1 MIPFPI
7 QRAVEITGGRYAGP
21 EALLGDSFDSVS
33 IDTRTM
39 APGALYV
46 PVRGDVF
53 DGHRFI
59 PQAFE
64 KGAKLTLS
72 EVEVPYPHIRVE
84 NCVSAFQAIA
94 HVYRCQF
101 DIPLVGIT
109 GSAGKTTTRGMVS
122 AVLSAAYRTHSTT
135 GNLNNQTG
143 VPQVL
148 FGLLPEHECAVV
160 EMGTNH
166 FGEIDALSA
175 MSEPT
180 ICLFTN
186 IGEAHIEFFG
196 SREGIFRGKTEM
208 LAHMRPGGRIIANG
222 DDAFLKTIPSAFTYG
237 FGSDCDLRAVD
248 AREDDIFGA
257 SFTAC
262 WKGGQLP
269 IRLQVPGHHM
279 ILNALAAVAV
289 GLILQ
294 VPPEKIQ
301 AGLAGFTPISGR
313 MAVERTPRFT
323 LLNDVYNANPTSMEA
338 SLQILAKASG
348 RKVCILGD
356 MLELGEQSPLLHER
370 VLREAEKLSI
380 DVILG
385 VGPLFSHALQQGD
398 GLGFLTQDA
407 LLERLPQLLRDGD
420 TILVKGSRGM
430 HLETTVARIRSL

>member
-1 MIPFPI
+1 MIPFSV
-7 QRAVEITGGRYAGP
+7 QKAVEVTQGRFHGP
-21 EALLGDSFDSVS
+21 DALFKESFDSVS

-39 APGALYV
+39 QPGALYV
-46 PVRGDVF
+46 PVKGDVF

-72 EVEVPYPHIRVE
+72 EVDTPYPHIRVP
-84 NCVSAFQAIA
+84 NAVKAFQALA
-94 HVYRCQF
+94 HAYRCRF

-122 AVLSAAYRTHSTT
+122 SVLSARYTTHSTT

-148 FGLLPEHECAVV
+148 FGLMPEHQCAVV

-166 FGEIDALSA
+166 FGEIDALAA

-180 ICLFTN
+180 ICVLTN

-208 LAHMRPGGRIIANG
+208 LPHMRPGGRIIVNG
-222 DDAFLKTIPSAFTYG
+222 DDDYLCTIPDAFKFG
-237 FGSDCDLRAVD
+237 FGRSNDLWAED
-248 AREDDIFGA
+248 AREDDLFGA

-262 WKGGQLP
+262 WDGGRLP
-269 IRLQVPGHHM
+269 IQLQVPGHHM

-289 GLILQ
+289 GLALD
-294 VPPEKIQ
+294 VPTDKIQ
-301 AGLAGFTPISGR
+301 QGLAAFAPISGR
-313 MAVERTPRFT
+313 MAVEKLPRFT

-338 SLQILAKASG
+338 SLQVLSRADG

-356 MLELGEQSPLLHER
+356 MLELGDQSPALHVR
-370 VLREAEKLSI
+370 VAQEAARLGI
-380 DVILG
+380 DVIVG
-385 VGPLFSHALQQGD
+385 VGPLFNQAVK
-398 GLGFLTQDA
+398 GLGFLTQEE
-407 LLERLPQLLRDGD
+407 LLQRLPDLLQTGD

-430 HLETTVARIRSL
+430 HLENTVQCIRSL

>member
-1 MIPFPI
+1 MIPFPVQKAI
-7 QRAVEITGGRYAGP
+7 EITGGRFFGP
-21 EALLGDSFDSVS
+21 DALLADAFDSVS

-39 APGALYV
+39 QPGALYV
-46 PVRGDVF
+46 PVKGDVF

-72 EVEVPYPHIRVE
+72 EVDIAYPHIRVE
-84 NCVSAFQAIA
+84 NSVAAFQALA
-94 HVYRCQF
+94 HEYRCWF
-101 DIPLVGIT
+101 HMPLVGIT

-122 AVLSAAYRTHSTT
+122 AVLATVYNTHSTT

-148 FGLLPEHECAVV
+148 FGLMPDQQCAVV

-166 FGEIDALSA
+166 FGEIDALA
-175 MSEPT
+175 RMSEPT
-180 ICLFTN
+180 ICLITN

-208 LAHMRPGGRIIANG
+208 LAHMRPGGQIIVNG
-222 DDAFLKTIPSAFTYG
+222 DDDWLRTIPGAYRFG
-237 FGSDCDLRAVD
+237 FGPGNDLRAED
-248 AREDDIFGA
+248 ARADDLFGT

-262 WKGGQLP
+262 WDGGRLP
-269 IRLQVPGHHM
+269 IQLQVPGHHM
-279 ILNALAAVAV
+279 ILNALAAIAV
-289 GLILQ
+289 GLALD

-301 AGLAGFTPISGR
+301 AGLASFASISGR
-313 MAVERTPRFT
+313 MAVEKLPRFT

-338 SLQILAKASG
+338 SLQVLSRAAG

-356 MLELGEQSPLLHER
+356 MLELGEQTPALHAR
-370 VLREAEKLSI
+370 VAQEAQRLGI
-380 DVILG
+380 DLIIG
-385 VGPLFSHALQQGD
+385 VGPLFHEAVK
-398 GLGFLTQDA
+398 GLGFATQEEMLQQLPD
-407 LLERLPQLLRDGD
+407 LLQTGD

-430 HLETTVARIRSL
+430 HLERTVEMIRTL

>member
-1 MIPFPI
+1 MIPFSV
-7 QRAVEITGGRYAGP
+7 QKAVEITGGHFVGD
-21 EALLGDSFDSVS
+21 EALLSGAFDSVS

-46 PVRGDVF
+46 PVKGDVF

-72 EVEVPYPHIRVE
+72 EVDVPYPHIRVD
-84 NCVSAFQAIA
+84 NSVQAFQALA
-94 HVYRCQF
+94 HAYRCLF

-122 AVLSAAYRTHSTT
+122 AVLSTHYRTHSTT

-148 FGLLPEHECAVV
+148 FGLEPEHQCAVV

-166 FGEIDALSA
+166 FGEIDALA
-175 MSEPT
+175 KMSEPT
-180 ICLFTN
+180 VCVITN

-196 SREGIFRGKTEM
+196 SREGIFRGKAEM
-208 LAHMRPGGRIIANG
+208 LAHMRPGGKIIVNG
-222 DDAFLKTIPSAFTYG
+222 DDEYLSTIPGAFTFG
-237 FGSDCDLRAVD
+237 FGNGNDLRAED
-248 AREDDIFGA
+248 AREDDLFGA

-262 WKGGQLP
+262 WDDQRLP
-269 IRLQVPGHHM
+269 VRLQVPGHHM

-289 GLILQ
+289 GLTLG
-294 VPPEKIQ
+294 VPAEKIQ
-301 AGLAGFTPISGR
+301 QGLSDFAPISGR
-313 MAVERTPRFT
+313 MAVEKLPRFT

-338 SLQILAKASG
+338 SLQVLSRAAG

-356 MLELGEQSPLLHER
+356 MLELGDQGQALHAR
-370 VLREAEKLSI
+370 VARKAADLGI
-380 DVILG
+380 DLILG
-385 VGPLFSHALQQGD
+385 VGPLFHDAAKAAG
-398 GLGFLTQDA
+398 GLGFSTQEEMLD
-407 LLERLPQLLRDGD
+407 RLPSLLQTGD

-430 HLETTVARIRSL
+430 HLETTAAKIRTL

>member
-1 MIPFPI
+1 MIPFSI
-7 QRAVEITGGRYAGP
+7 QKAVEITNGRFYGP
-21 EALLGDSFDSVS
+21 DALLQESFDSVS

-39 APGALYV
+39 RPGALYV
-46 PVRGDVF
+46 PVKGDVF

-72 EVEVPYPHIRVE
+72 EIKTSYPHIHVA
-84 NCVSAFQAIA
+84 NAVKAFQALA
-94 HVYRCQF
+94 HAYRCQF

-122 AVLSAAYRTHSTT
+122 SVLSTQYNTHSTT

-148 FGLLPEHECAVV
+148 FGLMPEHQCAVV

-166 FGEIDALSA
+166 FREIDALAA

-180 ICLFTN
+180 ICVLTN

-208 LAHMRPGGRIIANG
+208 LAHMRPGGRIIVNG
-222 DDAFLKTIPSAFTYG
+222 DDEYLCTIPDAFKFG
-237 FGSDCDLRAVD
+237 FERSNDLWAED
-248 AREDDIFGA
+248 AREDDLFGA

-262 WKGGQLP
+262 WEGGRLP

-289 GLILQ
+289 GLALN
-294 VPPEKIQ
+294 VPTDRIQ
-301 AGLAGFTPISGR
+301 QGLAAFAPISGR
-313 MAVERTPRFT
+313 MAIEKLDRFT

-338 SLQILAKASG
+338 SLQVLSRASG

-356 MLELGEQSPLLHER
+356 MLELGDQAPALHVR
-370 VLREAEKLSI
+370 VAQEAVRLGI
-380 DVILG
+380 DVIVG
-385 VGPLFSHALQQGD
+385 VGPLFYEAVK
-398 GLGFLTQDA
+398 GLGFLTQDE
-407 LLERLPQLLRDGD
+407 LLQRLPDLLKTGD

-430 HLETTVARIRSL
+430 HLENTVQRIRSL

>member
-1 MIPFPI
+1 MIPFSI
-7 QRAVEITGGRYAGP
+7 QKAVEITGGHFFGP
-21 EALLGDSFDSVS
+21 ESLLSDTFVSVS

-39 APGALYV
+39 LPGALYI
-46 PVRGDVF
+46 PVKGDVF

-59 PQAFE
+59 PQAME
-64 KGAKLTLS
+64 RGAKLTLS
-72 EVEVPYPHIRVE
+72 EVDTPYPHIRVN
-84 NCVSAFQAIA
+84 NCVQSFQALA
-94 HVYRCQF
+94 HAYRCHF

-122 AVLSAAYRTHSTT
+122 AVLSTTYNTHSTT

-148 FGLLPEHECAVV
+148 FGLMPEQQCAVV

-166 FGEIDALSA
+166 FGEIDALA
-175 MSEPT
+175 VMSEPT
-180 ICLFTN
+180 ICVLTN

-208 LAHMRPGGRIIANG
+208 LAHMRPGGRIIVNG
-222 DDAFLKTIPSAFTYG
+222 DDDYLCTIPDAYTFG
-237 FGSDCDLRAVD
+237 FKKFNDLWAED
-248 AREDDIFGA
+248 AREDDLFGA

-262 WKGGQLP
+262 WEGGRLP

-289 GLILQ
+289 GLALN
-294 VPPEKIQ
+294 VPTDRIQ
-301 AGLAGFTPISGR
+301 QGLAAFAPISGR
-313 MAVERTPRFT
+313 MAIEKLDRFT

-338 SLQILAKASG
+338 SLQVLSRASG

-356 MLELGEQSPLLHER
+356 MLELGDQAPALHVR
-370 VLREAEKLSI
+370 VAQEAVRLGI
-380 DVILG
+380 DVIVG
-385 VGPLFSHALQQGD
+385 VGPLFYEAVK
-398 GLGFLTQDA
+398 GLGFLTQDE
-407 LLERLPQLLRDGD
+407 LLQRLPDLLKTGD

-430 HLETTVARIRSL
+430 HLENTVQRIRSL

>member
-7 QRAVEITGGRYAGP
+7 LKAIEITEGCFFGSS
-21 EALLGDSFDSVS
+21 ALLPDAFDSVS

-39 APGALYV
+39 VPGALYV
-46 PVRGDVF
+46 PVKGDVF

-72 EVEVPYPHIRVE
+72 EVETPYPHIRVE
-84 NCVSAFQAIA
+84 NAVKAFQALA
-94 HVYRCQF
+94 HAYRCQF

-122 AVLSAAYRTHSTT
+122 AVLSTAFNTHSTA

-148 FGLLPEHECAVV
+148 FGLRPDHQCAVI

-166 FGEIDALSA
+166 FGEIDALA
-175 MSEPT
+175 KMSEPT
-180 ICLFTN
+180 VCLITN

-208 LAHMRPGGRIIANG
+208 LAHMRSGGQIIVNG
-222 DDAFLKTIPSAFTYG
+222 DDDWLRTIPDTYTFG
-237 FGSDCDLRAVD
+237 FGPGNDLRAED
-248 AREDDIFGA
+248 AREDDLFGA

-262 WKGGQLP
+262 WDGGRLP

-279 ILNALAAVAV
+279 ILNALAATAV
-289 GLILQ
+289 GLSLR

-301 AGLAGFTPISGR
+301 QGLAAFVPISGR
-313 MAVERTPRFT
+313 MAVEKLTRFT

-338 SLQILAKASG
+338 SLQVLSRATG

-356 MLELGEQSPLLHER
+356 MLELGTQAPTLHAR
-370 VLREAEKLSI
+370 VAQEAQRLGI
-380 DVILG
+380 DLIIG
-385 VGPLFSHALQQGD
+385 VGPLFCESVK
-398 GLGFLTQDA
+398 GLGFATQEEMLQKLPR
-407 LLERLPQLLRDGD
+407 LLETGD

-430 HLETTVARIRSL
+430 RLERTAELIRTL

>member
-1 MIPFPI
+1 MIPFSI
-7 QRAVEITGGRYAGP
+7 QKAIEITGGRFVGP
-21 EALLGDSFDSVS
+21 KALLSDSFDSVS

-39 APGALYV
+39 LPGALYV
-46 PVRGDVF
+46 PVRGEVF

-72 EVEVPYPHIRVE
+72 EVETPYPHIRV
-84 NCVSAFQAIA
+84 NNSVKAFQALA
-94 HVYRCQF
+94 YAYRCLF

-122 AVLSAAYRTHSTT
+122 AVLSTAYNTHSTT

-148 FGLLPEHECAVV
+148 FGLMPEHQCAVV

-166 FGEIDALSA
+166 FGEIDALAA

-180 ICLFTN
+180 MCLITN

-208 LAHMRPGGRIIANG
+208 LPHMRPGGRIIVNG
-222 DDAFLKTIPSAFTYG
+222 DDEYLRRIPGAYTFG
-237 FGSDCDLRAVD
+237 FGRDNDLWAED
-248 AREDDIFGA
+248 AREDDLFGA

-262 WKGGQLP
+262 WEGGRLP

-279 ILNALAAVAV
+279 ILNALSAVAV
-289 GLILQ
+289 GLALN

-301 AGLAGFTPISGR
+301 LGLAGFAPISGR
-313 MAVERTPRFT
+313 MAVEKLPRFT

-338 SLQILAKASG
+338 SLRVLARAAG

-356 MLELGEQSPLLHER
+356 MLELGEQAAALHER
-370 VLREAEKLSI
+370 VAGEAQNLGI
-380 DVILG
+380 DLILG
-385 VGPLFSHALQQGD
+385 VGSLFSDAVVKTG
-398 GLGFLTQDA
+398 GMGFSTQDELLQA
-407 LLERLPQLLRDGD
+407 LPSLLQTRD

-430 HLETTVARIRSL
+430 HLERTVEAVRAL

>member
-1 MIPFPI
+1 MIPFSI
-7 QRAVEITGGRYAGP
+7 QKAVEITGGRFVGP
-21 EALLGDSFDSVS
+21 EALLSDSFGSVS

-39 APGALYV
+39 LPGALYV
-46 PVRGDVF
+46 PVRGEVF

-72 EVEVPYPHIRVE
+72 EVETPYPYIRV
-84 NCVSAFQAIA
+84 NNSVKAFQALA
-94 HVYRCQF
+94 HAYRCLF

-122 AVLSAAYRTHSTT
+122 AVLSTAYNTHSTT

-148 FGLLPEHECAVV
+148 FGLMPEHQCAVV

-166 FGEIDALSA
+166 FGEIDALAA

-180 ICLFTN
+180 MCLITN

-208 LAHMRPGGRIIANG
+208 LPHMRPGGRIIVNG
-222 DDAFLKTIPSAFTYG
+222 DDEYLRRIPGAYTFG
-237 FGSDCDLRAVD
+237 FGRGNDLWAED
-248 AREDDIFGA
+248 AREDDLFGA

-262 WKGGQLP
+262 WEGGRLP

-279 ILNALAAVAV
+279 ILNALSAVAV
-289 GLILQ
+289 GLALN

-301 AGLAGFTPISGR
+301 QGLAAFAPISGR
-313 MAVERTPRFT
+313 MAVEKLPRFT

-338 SLQILAKASG
+338 SLRVLARAAG

-356 MLELGEQSPLLHER
+356 MLELGDQAAALHER
-370 VLREAEKLSI
+370 VAGEAQKLGI

-385 VGPLFSHALQQGD
+385 VGSLFSDAVVKTG
-398 GLGFLTQDA
+398 GMGFSTQDELLQA
-407 LLERLPQLLRDGD
+407 LPSLLQTGD

-430 HLETTVARIRSL
+430 HLERTVEAVRAL

>member
-1 MIPFPI
+1 MIPFPV
-7 QRAVEITGGRYAGP
+7 QEAVKITGGRFVGP
-21 EALLGDSFDSVS
+21 DALLSDAFTSVS

-39 APGALYV
+39 LPGALYV
-46 PVRGDVF
+46 PVKGDVF

-84 NCVSAFQAIA
+84 NSVAAFQALA
-94 HVYRCQF
+94 HAYRCLFQ
-101 DIPLVGIT
+101 IPLVGIT

-122 AVLSAAYRTHSTT
+122 AVLSTLYNTHSTT

-148 FGLLPEHECAVV
+148 FGLMPAHECAVV

-166 FGEIDALSA
+166 FGEIDALA
-175 MSEPT
+175 RMSEPT
-180 ICLFTN
+180 VCLITN

-196 SREGIFRGKTEM
+196 SRAGIFRGKTEM
-208 LAHMRPGGRIIANG
+208 LAHMRPGGRIIVNG
-222 DDAFLKTIPSAFTYG
+222 DDDYLSTVPDAYTFG
-237 FGSDCDLRAVD
+237 FGPQNDLWAED
-248 AREDDIFGA
+248 AREDDLFGA

-262 WKGGQLP
+262 WDDQRLP

-289 GLILQ
+289 GLALG
-294 VPPEKIQ
+294 VPTDKIQ
-301 AGLAGFTPISGR
+301 AGLASFTPLSGR
-313 MAVERTPRFT
+313 MAVEKLDRFT

-338 SLQILAKASG
+338 SLQVLSRAAG

-356 MLELGEQSPLLHER
+356 MLELGEQAPALHDR
-370 VLREAEKLSI
+370 VAQEAKKLGI
-380 DVILG
+380 DLIIG
-385 VGPLFSHALQQGD
+385 VGPLFAAAMEPAD
-398 GLGFLTQDA
+398 GLGFRTQDE
-407 LLERLPQLLRDGD
+407 LLRALPQLLHTGD

-430 HLETTVARIRSL
+430 HLENTVQRIRTL

>member
-1 MIPFPI
+1 MIPFSV
-7 QRAVEITGGRYAGP
+7 QKAVEITGGRFHGP

-39 APGALYV
+39 RPGALYV
-46 PVRGDVF
+46 PVKGDVF

-72 EVEVPYPHIRVE
+72 EVETPYPHIHVE
-84 NCVSAFQAIA
+84 NCVKAFQALA
-94 HVYRCQF
+94 HAYRCQF

-122 AVLSAAYRTHSTT
+122 AVLSTAYATHSTT

-148 FGLLPEHECAVV
+148 FGLMPQHQCAVV

-166 FGEIDALSA
+166 FGEIDALAA

-180 ICLFTN
+180 ICLLTN

-208 LAHMRPGGRIIANG
+208 LAHMRPGGRTIVNG
-222 DDAFLKTIPSAFTYG
+222 DDEYLHTIPGAFTFG
-237 FGSDCDLRAVD
+237 FDTANDLWAED
-248 AREDDIFGA
+248 AREDDLFGA

-262 WKGGQLP
+262 WKDGRLP

-289 GLILQ
+289 GLALD

-301 AGLAGFTPISGR
+301 QGLASFAPISGR
-313 MAVERTPRFT
+313 MAVEKLSRFT

-338 SLQILAKASG
+338 SLQVLSRASG

-356 MLELGEQSPLLHER
+356 MLELGEQSAALHER
-370 VLREAEKLSI
+370 VARQAAKLHI
-380 DVILG
+380 DLIIG
-385 VGPLFSHALQQGD
+385 VGPLFEPCMVLVG
-398 GLGFLTQDA
+398 GRGFPDQ
-407 LLERLPQLLRDGD
+407 EQLLFALPSLLVDGD

-430 HLETTVARIRSL
+430 HLERTVDRIRSL

>member
-1 MIPFPI
+1 MIPFSV
-7 QRAVEITGGRYAGP
+7 QKAVEVTQGRFHGP
-21 EALLGDSFDSVS
+21 DALFKESFDSVS

-39 APGALYV
+39 QPGALYV

-72 EVEVPYPHIRVE
+72 EVDTPYPHIRVP
-84 NCVSAFQAIA
+84 NAVKAFQALA
-94 HVYRCQF
+94 HAYRCRF

-122 AVLSAAYRTHSTT
+122 SVLSARYITHSTT

-148 FGLLPEHECAVV
+148 FGLMPEHQCAVV

-166 FGEIDALSA
+166 FGEIDALAA

-180 ICLFTN
+180 ICVLTN

-208 LAHMRPGGRIIANG
+208 LPHMRPGGRIIVNG
-222 DDAFLKTIPSAFTYG
+222 DDDYLCTIPNAFKFG
-237 FGSDCDLRAVD
+237 FGRSNDLWAED
-248 AREDDIFGA
+248 AREDDLFGA

-262 WKGGQLP
+262 WDGGRLP
-269 IRLQVPGHHM
+269 IQLQVPGHHM

-289 GLILQ
+289 GLALD
-294 VPPEKIQ
+294 VPTDKIQ
-301 AGLAGFTPISGR
+301 QGLAAFAPISGR
-313 MAVERTPRFT
+313 MAVEKLPRFT

-338 SLQILAKASG
+338 SLQVLSRADG

-356 MLELGEQSPLLHER
+356 MLELGDQSPALHVR
-370 VLREAEKLSI
+370 VAQEAARLGI
-380 DVILG
+380 DVIVG
-385 VGPLFSHALQQGD
+385 VGPLFYQAVK
-398 GLGFLTQDA
+398 GLGFLTQEE
-407 LLERLPQLLRDGD
+407 LLQRLPDLLQTGD

-430 HLETTVARIRSL
+430 HLENTVQCIRSL

>member
-1 MIPFPI
+1 MIPFSV
-7 QRAVEITGGRYAGP
+7 QKAVEVTQGRFHGP
-21 EALLGDSFDSVS
+21 DALFKESFDSVS

-39 APGALYV
+39 QPGALYV

-72 EVEVPYPHIRVE
+72 EVDTPYPHIRVP
-84 NCVSAFQAIA
+84 NAVKAFQALA
-94 HVYRCQF
+94 HAYRCRF

-122 AVLSAAYRTHSTT
+122 SVLSAQYTTHSTT

-148 FGLLPEHECAVV
+148 FGLMPEHQCAVV

-166 FGEIDALSA
+166 FGEIDALAA

-180 ICLFTN
+180 ICVLTN

-208 LAHMRPGGRIIANG
+208 LPHMRPGGRIIVNG
-222 DDAFLKTIPSAFTYG
+222 DDDYLCTIPNAFKFG
-237 FGSDCDLRAVD
+237 FGRSNDLWAED
-248 AREDDIFGA
+248 AREDDLFGA

-262 WKGGQLP
+262 WDGGRLP
-269 IRLQVPGHHM
+269 IQLQVPGHHM

-289 GLILQ
+289 GLALD
-294 VPPEKIQ
+294 VPTDKIQ
-301 AGLAGFTPISGR
+301 QGLAAFAPISGR
-313 MAVERTPRFT
+313 MAVEKLPRFT

-338 SLQILAKASG
+338 SLQVLSRADG

-356 MLELGEQSPLLHER
+356 MLELGDQSPALHVR
-370 VLREAEKLSI
+370 VAQEAARLGI
-380 DVILG
+380 DVIVG
-385 VGPLFSHALQQGD
+385 VGPLFNQAVK
-398 GLGFLTQDA
+398 GLGFPTQEE
-407 LLERLPQLLRDGD
+407 LLQQLPDLLQTGD
-420 TILVKGSRGM
+420 TNLVKGSRGM
-430 HLETTVARIRSL
+430 HLENTVQCIRSL

>member
-1 MIPFPI
+1 MIPFSVR
-7 QRAVEITGGRYAGP
+7 RAVEIVDGQFFGP
-21 EALLGDSFDSVS
+21 VAMLEDSFDSVS

-39 APGALYV
+39 LPGALYV
-46 PVRGDVF
+46 PVKGDVF

-72 EVEVPYPHIRVE
+72 EIDTPYPHIRVS
-84 NCVSAFQAIA
+84 NCVKAFQALA
-94 HVYRCQF
+94 HAYRCQF
-101 DIPLVGIT
+101 DIPLIGIT

-122 AVLSAAYRTHSTT
+122 AVLSTVYNTHSTT

-143 VPQVL
+143 VPQVI
-148 FGLLPEHECAVV
+148 FGLMPHHQVAVV

-180 ICLFTN
+180 ICLLTN

-208 LAHMRPGGRIIANG
+208 LAHMRPGGRMIVNG
-222 DDAFLKTIPSAFTYG
+222 DDDYLRRIPGAFTFG
-237 FGSDCDLRAVD
+237 FGKQNELWAED
-248 AREDDIFGA
+248 AREEDLFGA
-257 SFTAC
+257 AFTAC
-262 WKGGQLP
+262 WGSIRLP
-269 IRLQVPGHHM
+269 IQLNVPGHHM
-279 ILNALAAVAV
+279 ILNALSAVAV
-289 GLILQ
+289 GLALQ

-301 AGLAGFTPISGR
+301 QGLAAFSPISGR
-313 MAVERTPRFT
+313 LVVEKLPRFT

-338 SLQILAKASG
+338 SLQVLSRAAG

-356 MLELGEQSPLLHER
+356 MLELGSQASVLHER
-370 VLREAEKLSI
+370 VAREAARLGV
-380 DVILG
+380 DVIIG
-385 VGPLFSHALQQGD
+385 VGPLFCKAMETCG
-398 GLGFLTQDA
+398 GMGFAAQKDVLEKLPELLLT
-407 LLERLPQLLRDGD
+407 GD

-430 HLETTVARIRSL
+430 HLENAVESIRML

>member
-1 MIPFPI
+1 MIPFSV
-7 QRAVEITGGRYAGP
+7 QKAVEVTQGRFHGP
-21 EALLGDSFDSVS
+21 DALFKESFDSVS

-39 APGALYV
+39 QPGALYV

-72 EVEVPYPHIRVE
+72 EVDTPYPHIRVP
-84 NCVSAFQAIA
+84 NAVKAFQALA
-94 HVYRCQF
+94 HAYRCQF

-122 AVLSAAYRTHSTT
+122 SVLSARYITHSTT

-148 FGLLPEHECAVV
+148 FGLMPEHQCAVV

-166 FGEIDALSA
+166 FGEIDALAA

-180 ICLFTN
+180 ICVLTN

-208 LAHMRPGGRIIANG
+208 LPHMRPGGRIIVNG
-222 DDAFLKTIPSAFTYG
+222 DDDYLCTIPDAFKFG
-237 FGSDCDLRAVD
+237 FGRSNDLWAED
-248 AREDDIFGA
+248 AREDDLFGA

-262 WKGGQLP
+262 WDGGRLP
-269 IRLQVPGHHM
+269 IQLQVPGHHM

-289 GLILQ
+289 GLALD
-294 VPPEKIQ
+294 VPTDKIQ
-301 AGLAGFTPISGR
+301 QGLAAFAPISGR
-313 MAVERTPRFT
+313 MAVEKLPRFT

-338 SLQILAKASG
+338 SLQVLSRADG

-356 MLELGEQSPLLHER
+356 MLELGDQSPALHVR
-370 VLREAEKLSI
+370 VAQEAARLGI
-380 DVILG
+380 DVIVG
-385 VGPLFSHALQQGD
+385 VGPLFYQAVK
-398 GLGFLTQDA
+398 GLGFLTQEE
-407 LLERLPQLLRDGD
+407 LLQRLPDLLQTGD

-430 HLETTVARIRSL
+430 HLENTVQCIRSL

>member
-1 MIPFPI
+1 MIPFPV
-7 QRAVEITGGRYAGP
+7 QRAIEITGGRFYGP
-21 EALLGDSFDSVS
+21 EELLRDSFDSVS

-46 PVRGDVF
+46 PVKGDVF

-72 EVEVPYPHIRVE
+72 EVDTSYPHIRVD
-84 NCVSAFQAIA
+84 NCVKSFQALA
-94 HVYRCQF
+94 HAYRCQF

-122 AVLSAAYRTHSTT
+122 AVLSTVYNTHSTT

-148 FGLLPEHECAVV
+148 FGLLPSHQCAVV

-166 FGEIDALSA
+166 FGEIDALAA

-180 ICLFTN
+180 ICLLTN

-208 LAHMRPGGRIIANG
+208 LPHMRPGGKIIVNG
-222 DDAFLKTIPSAFTYG
+222 DDDFLCRIPNAFTFG
-237 FGSDCDLRAVD
+237 FGKANDLRAEE
-248 AREDDIFGA
+248 AQEDDLFGA

-262 WKGGQLP
+262 WADRRLP

-279 ILNALAAVAV
+279 ILNALAAMAV
-289 GLILQ
+289 GLALN

-301 AGLAGFTPISGR
+301 EGLASFVPISGR
-313 MAVERTPRFT
+313 MAVEKLSRFT

-338 SLQILAKASG
+338 SLQVLSRANG

-356 MLELGEQSPLLHER
+356 MLELGEKAPALHER
-370 VLREAEKLSI
+370 VAKEAERLGV

-385 VGPLFSHALQQGD
+385 VGPLFFAAMGSVAGY
-398 GLGFLTQDA
+398 GFLSQEE
-407 LLERLPQLLRDGD
+407 LLAQLQGLLQDGD

-430 HLETTVARIRSL
+430 HLERSVDLIRAL

>member
-1 MIPFPI
+1 MIPFSVR
-7 QRAVEITGGRYAGP
+7 RAVEIVDGQFFGP
-21 EALLGDSFDSVS
+21 VAMLEDSFDSVS

-39 APGALYV
+39 LPGALYV
-46 PVRGDVF
+46 PVKGDVF

-72 EVEVPYPHIRVE
+72 EIDTPYPHIRVS
-84 NCVSAFQAIA
+84 NCVKAFQALA
-94 HVYRCQF
+94 HAYRCQF
-101 DIPLVGIT
+101 DIPLIGIT

-122 AVLSAAYRTHSTT
+122 AVLSTVYNTHSTT

-143 VPQVL
+143 VPQVI
-148 FGLLPEHECAVV
+148 FGLMPHHQVAVV

-180 ICLFTN
+180 ICLLTN

-208 LAHMRPGGRIIANG
+208 LAHMRPGGRMIVNG
-222 DDAFLKTIPSAFTYG
+222 DDDYLRRIPGAFTFG
-237 FGSDCDLRAVD
+237 FGKQNELWAED
-248 AREDDIFGA
+248 AREEDLFGA
-257 SFTAC
+257 AFTAC
-262 WKGGQLP
+262 WGSIRLP
-269 IRLQVPGHHM
+269 IQLNVPGHHM
-279 ILNALAAVAV
+279 ILNALSAVAV
-289 GLILQ
+289 GLALQ

-301 AGLAGFTPISGR
+301 QGLAAFSPISGR
-313 MAVERTPRFT
+313 LVVEKLPRFT

-338 SLQILAKASG
+338 SLQVLSRAQG

-356 MLELGEQSPLLHER
+356 MLELGDQGIVFHER
-370 VLREAEKLSI
+370 IAKEASRLGI
-380 DVILG
+380 DLILG
-385 VGPLFSHALQQGD
+385 VGPLFEQAVQKASGQ
-398 GLGFLTQDA
+398 GFLTQDA
-407 LLERLPQLLRDGD
+407 LLEALPRLLRDGD

-430 HLETTVARIRSL
+430 HLENAVACIRAL

>member
-1 MIPFPI
+1 MIPFSV
-7 QRAVEITGGRYAGP
+7 QKAVEVTQGRFHGP
-21 EALLGDSFDSVS
+21 DALFKESFDSVS

-39 APGALYV
+39 QPGALYV
-46 PVRGDVF
+46 PVKGDVF

-72 EVEVPYPHIRVE
+72 EVDTPYPHIRVT
-84 NCVSAFQAIA
+84 NAVKAFQALA
-94 HVYRCQF
+94 HAYRCRF

-122 AVLSAAYRTHSTT
+122 SVLSAQYTTHSTT

-148 FGLLPEHECAVV
+148 FGLMPEHQCAVV

-166 FGEIDALSA
+166 FGEIDALAA

-180 ICLFTN
+180 ICVLTN

-208 LAHMRPGGRIIANG
+208 LPHMRPGGRIIVNG
-222 DDAFLKTIPSAFTYG
+222 DDDYLCTISDAFKFG
-237 FGSDCDLRAVD
+237 FGRSNDLWAED
-248 AREDDIFGA
+248 AREDDLFGA

-262 WKGGQLP
+262 WDGGRLP

-289 GLILQ
+289 GLALD
-294 VPPEKIQ
+294 VPTDKIQ
-301 AGLAGFTPISGR
+301 QGLAAFAPISGR
-313 MAVERTPRFT
+313 MAVEKLPRFT

-338 SLQILAKASG
+338 SLQVLSRADG

-356 MLELGEQSPLLHER
+356 MLELGDQSPALHMR
-370 VLREAEKLSI
+370 VAQEAARLGI
-380 DVILG
+380 DVIVG
-385 VGPLFSHALQQGD
+385 VGPLFYQAVK
-398 GLGFLTQDA
+398 GLGFLTQEE
-407 LLERLPQLLRDGD
+407 LLQRLPDLLQTGD

-430 HLETTVARIRSL
+430 HLENTVQCIRSL

>member
-1 MIPFPI
+1 MIPFSI
-7 QRAVEITGGRYAGP
+7 QKAVEITGGKLYGP
-21 EALLGDSFDSVS
+21 KALFSDSFDSVS

-39 APGALYV
+39 LPGALYV
-46 PVRGDVF
+46 PVRGEVF

-72 EVEVPYPHIRVE
+72 EVETPCPHIRVE
-84 NCVSAFQAIA
+84 NSVKAFQALA
-94 HVYRCQF
+94 HAYRCLF

-122 AVLSAAYRTHSTT
+122 AVLSTAYNTHSTT

-148 FGLLPEHECAVV
+148 FGLMPEHQCAVV

-166 FGEIDALSA
+166 FGEIDSLAA

-180 ICLFTN
+180 ICLITN

-208 LAHMRPGGRIIANG
+208 LPHMRPGGRIIVNG
-222 DDAFLKTIPSAFTYG
+222 DDEYLRRIPDAYTFG
-237 FGSDCDLRAVD
+237 FGRDNDLRAED
-248 AREDDIFGA
+248 AREDDLFGA

-262 WKGGQLP
+262 WDGGRLP

-279 ILNALAAVAV
+279 ILNALSAVAV
-289 GLILQ
+289 GLALN

-301 AGLAGFTPISGR
+301 LGLAGFAPISGR
-313 MAVERTPRFT
+313 MAVEKLPRFT

-338 SLQILAKASG
+338 SLQVLAWAAG

-356 MLELGEQSPLLHER
+356 MLELGEQAAALHKR
-370 VLREAEKLSI
+370 VAQEAARLEI

-385 VGPLFSHALQQGD
+385 VGPLFRCAMEKTKGM
-398 GLGFLTQDA
+398 GFETQA
-407 LLERLPQLLRDGD
+407 QLLQELPRLLQTGD

-430 HLETTVARIRSL
+430 HLEKTVDAIRAL